1 MKSSCRAALVGAAL
15 MVSFTGCAPLDTT
28 EQVCRLMPELD
39 SSTVALDRAFDDLAA
54 TEASVLESS
63 MTVLIDT
70 ISALLDGAPPEI
82 EGSLTTLDR
91 AYREVRLAL
100 VNVDF
105 DGKIAVNDTAT
116 NNSLSNLRRAD
127 VIRASDRLE
136 TFVEERCRTKIESPV
151 PPALGDGATLPTPIQ
166 TPEESDEYPYVVEDE
181 PSSLTAYGFLLV
193 SGREVTLTDTEAE
206 CVGRTVSE
214 AAQAI
219 SSPDDST
226 LDALVTRALSNCQR
240 EAPSST
246 TSGD

>member
-1 MKSSCRAALVGAAL
+1 
-15 MVSFTGCAPLDTT
+15 
-28 EQVCRLMPELD
+28 MPELD

-91 AYREVRLAL
+91 AYREARLAL

-166 TPEESDEYPYVVEDE
+166 TPEDSDEYPYVVEDE
-181 PSSLTAYGFLLV
+181 PSSLMAYGYLLV
-193 SGREVTLTDTEAE
+193 SGREVTLTDNEAE

-214 AAQAI
+214 AAQSI

-226 LDALVTRALSNCQR
+226 LDALVTRALSKCQR

-246 TSGD
+246 TSSD